1 MKISRIDIFQL
12 DIPLE
17 KPKRYPNKNIH
28 EVVPSFEDFVEVVLR
43 GKTKE
48 DRHTEPSWFSCNMCQ
63 AQYDVIGTLF
73 SKGYQALALVLSFL
87 IFCFRQG

>member
-1 MKISRIDIFQL
+1 MFKSQSVKCHSQNQCRDWRAKIMALFS
-12 DIPLE
+12 
-17 KPKRYPNKNIH
+17 KRYPNKNIH
-28 EVVPSFEDFVEVVLR
+28 EVVPSFEDFVEFVLR

-73 SKGYQALALVLSFL
+73 
-87 IFCFRQG
+87 